1 MTRTLVRVAALL
13 TALAAA
19 APAAAGQIAF
29 LRGKATA
36 AGGQVYSISDH
47 GGKERLVAGLTA
59 INLGWSPAAKLFAF
73 TQVKVD
79 GKTKTYDVW
88 VVGSN
93 GKGLHRITKD
103 GSSGFVT
110 WARGRLVVN
119 RGGKLL
125 VLAADGSRLGKL
137 PATFGSA
144 DELAWSADGR
154 RIAYTSAG
162 RLFSADAHGKNRHAL
177 TPVSQDFVVANPS
190 WSPGGDR
197 VAFSVITQKAV
208 GQGLVQTMAIWTVGA
223 DGKGVR
229 RITSGNVQDAAPSW
243 SPDGRRIAFMR
254 SPIRGGTHSDL
265 WVVGADGHDVHE
277 LTRSPSLDALPVW
290 RR

>member
-1 MTRTLVRVAALL
+1 VTRALVSVAALV

-29 LRGKATA
+29 LRGKPTA
-36 AGGQVYSISDH
+36 VGGQVYSVSDR

-59 INLGWSPAAKLFAF
+59 INLGWSPAAKLLAF
-73 TQVKVD
+73 TQVKVE
-79 GKTKTYDVW
+79 KKKKVYDVW

-93 GKGLHRITKD
+93 GKGLRRITKD
-103 GSSGFVT
+103 GTSGFVT

-125 VLAADGSRLGKL
+125 VLAANGSRLGKL
-137 PATFGSA
+137 PPTFGTA
-144 DELAWSADGR
+144 DELAWSPDGH
-154 RIAYTSAG
+154 RIAFTSSG
-162 RLFSADAHGKNRHAL
+162 RLYSADAHGKGRRAL
-177 TPVSQDFVVANPS
+177 TPARQDFVVANPS
-190 WSPGGDR
+190 WSPDGGH
-197 VAFSVITQKAV
+197 VAFSVITQKAI
-208 GQGLVQTMAIWTVGA
+208 GQGLVETMAIWTVGA

-229 RITSGNVQDAAPSW
+229 RVTRGNVQDAAPSW

-254 SPIRGGTHSDL
+254 SPARGSTRSDL
-265 WVVGADGHDVHE
+265 WVVSSDGRGLRE